1 MARQVSV
8 AKRERTVNIL
18 TFYKL
23 RDKYYVR
30 MRSRLSG
37 DRVKSSPEFKNTM
50 THAHRLG
57 IASRL
62 AAVVYSQLPPSW
74 KLHDLYR
81 KLTGQAINLLKEGID
96 PNCILKKLNE
106 FMKELGYQKEIKY
119 HIIHP
124 STTKL
129 QKPQKLKSQSPKQ
142 PKKSRTLVKEVER
155 KKAKQVCLFKDIFWY
170 SKDTCNR
177 DFSVNNPLAPLRLS
191 G

>member
-1 MARQVSV
+1 MPRQVSV

-37 DRVKSSPEFKNTM
+37 ERVKHSPEFKNTM
-50 THAHRLG
+50 THAHRMG

-62 AAVVYSQLPPSW
+62 ASVVYSQLPPSW

-81 KLTGQAINLLKEGID
+81 KLTGHAINLLKEGID

-106 FMKELGYQKEIKY
+106 FMKDLGYQKEIKY
-119 HIIHP
+119 HTIHP

-129 QKPQKLKSQSPKQ
+129 QKPKKLQPQSPNQSKKSSTSENKIRRNEKQ
-142 PKKSRTLVKEVER
+142 PLLINFEIKHLKLYTL
-155 KKAKQVCLFKDIFWY
+155 
-170 SKDTCNR
+170 N
-177 DFSVNNPLAPLRLS
+177 LAPFSLS